1 MESDFFDSILNG
13 EPDVIEIETLPE
25 LAEIN
30 DAMIISTYKDI
41 RLTVVDITVD
51 DATIFEVTDYT
62 GKISKFI
69 KYLENA
75 KKESVKELKEQIKT
89 KEQPFKNLISE
100 VDKLNGMLR
109 SKLLEYQKEKK
120 RKEEERLKA
129 EKDQQIKELEQAREA
144 TGDEETKQAL
154 DKAVKHVASQE
165 IVAKSS
171 VQSIQATSSVVTYW
185 KYDITDPDLVCRHHP
200 ELCEPSRSKINAQV
214 QKLKKDAVDKFQG
227 IRVYSKDDIRVR

>member
-1 MESDFFDSILNG
+1 MENDFFDSILNG
-13 EPDVIEIETLPE
+13 EPDVMEVETLPE

-69 KYLENA
+69 KYLDSA

-89 KEQPFKNLISE
+89 KEQPFKTLIGE

-109 SKLLEYQKEKK
+109 SKLLAYQKEKK
-120 RKEEERLKA
+120 AKRGTTFKSRERSTNQRA
-129 EKDQQIKELEQAREA
+129 
-144 TGDEETKQAL
+144 
-154 DKAVKHVASQE
+154 
-165 IVAKSS
+165 
-171 VQSIQATSSVVTYW
+171 
-185 KYDITDPDLVCRHHP
+185 
-200 ELCEPSRSKINAQV
+200 
-214 QKLKKDAVDKFQG
+214 
-227 IRVYSKDDIRVR
+227 